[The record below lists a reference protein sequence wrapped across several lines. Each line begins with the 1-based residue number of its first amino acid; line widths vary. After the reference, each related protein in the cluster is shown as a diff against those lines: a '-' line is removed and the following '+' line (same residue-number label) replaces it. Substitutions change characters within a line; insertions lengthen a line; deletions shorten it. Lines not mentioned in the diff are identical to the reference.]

1 LLVRQQVNIQKFH
14 AKRYSLKIEM
24 KNVYFIG
31 IGGIGMS
38 ALARY
43 FLHRHKPVAG
53 YDRTRTPLT
62 EALEREGALI
72 HYSDS
77 AQRIPPDF
85 RSGGGDTLV
94 VYTPAVGSDNSE
106 LDFFRK
112 SGVKTVKRSEAL
124 GVIAAN
130 RRLLAVA
137 GTHGKTTTSTMLA
150 HIMTEAGEGCTAFL
164 GGISKN
170 YGANLLL
177 SESPFMVAE
186 ADEYDRSFLQLF
198 PEVAVVTSLDAD
210 HLDVYGSLGELQRA
224 FATFVGQL
232 KPGGA
237 LVVKKKLTRSGKPAF
252 MPHLDRRVYT
262 YAFDERADFYADNV
276 RALEGGY
283 YSFDLCT
290 PGQTLRGCTLGAP
303 GWVNVENAVAA
314 SAAAWVAGADAQKL
328 PEALKTFRGVQ
339 RRLDV
344 QLATPTL
351 TYIDDYAHHPE
362 ELRAA
367 ITSIRGM
374 FPEKKITGVFQPHLY
389 SRTRDFA
396 AEFAESLSLLD
407 ELILLDIYPAR
418 EKPIEGVTSSLI
430 FDKVS
435 IGCKTMCAKE
445 DLPKAL
451 NKKNLQVLVTL
462 GAGDIDAMVESI
474 REELRGKS

>member
-1 LLVRQQVNIQKFH
+1 VRSNSKFKIQNSK
-14 AKRYSLKIEM
+14 L

-43 FLHRHKPVAG
+43 FLHRQKSVAG
-53 YDRTRTPLT
+53 YDRVRTPLT
-62 EALEREGALI
+62 QALEREGALI

-77 AQRIPPDF
+77 VQLIPPDF
-85 RSGGGDTLV
+85 CGGDTLV
-94 VYTPAVGSDNSE
+94 VYTPAVGSDSGE
-106 LDFFRK
+106 LNFFRQRGAK
-112 SGVKTVKRSEAL
+112 VVKRSEAL
-124 GVIAAN
+124 GVIAAGK
-130 RRLLAVA
+130 RLLAVA
-137 GTHGKTTTSTMLA
+137 GTHGKTTTSTLLA
-150 HIMTEAGEGCTAFL
+150 HLLTEAGDGCTAFL

-186 ADEYDRSFLQLF
+186 ADEYDRSFLQLS

-210 HLDVYGSLGELQRA
+210 HLDVYGSFGELQRA
-224 FATFVGQL
+224 FAAFVDRL
-232 KPGGA
+232 TPSGA
-237 LVVKKKLTRSGKPAF
+237 LVVKKKLTSGGKPTF
-252 MPHLDRRVYT
+252 MPHLQRRVYT
-262 YAFDERADFYADNV
+262 YAFDEPADFYAGNV
-276 RALEGGY
+276 KALEGGR

-290 PGQTLRGCTLGAP
+290 PEQTLCGCTLGTP

-314 SAAAWVAGADAQKL
+314 SAAACVAGVAAHRL
-328 PEALKTFRGVQ
+328 PQALKTFCGVQ

-344 QLATPTL
+344 QLATPSI

-367 ITSIRGM
+367 ITSIRAM
-374 FPEKKITGVFQPHLY
+374 FPGKKITGVFQPHLY

-407 ELILLDIYPAR
+407 DLILLNIYPAR
-418 EKPIEGVTSSLI
+418 ENPIQGVTSSII

-435 IGCKTMCAKE
+435 IESKTMCAKE
-445 DLPKAL
+445 NLMEEL
-451 NKKNLQVLVTL
+451 GKKNLQVLATF
-462 GAGDIDAMVESI
+462 GAGDIDAMVETI
-474 REELRGKS
+474 REQLRIRS

>member
-1 LLVRQQVNIQKFH
+1 
-14 AKRYSLKIEM
+14 M

-43 FLHRHKPVAG
+43 FLHRQQPVAG
-53 YDRTRTPLT
+53 YDRVRTPLT
-62 EALEREGALI
+62 QALEREGALV

-77 AQRIPPDF
+77 VELIPPDF
-85 RSGGGDTLV
+85 RYGSGGDTLV
-94 VYTPAVGSDNSE
+94 IYTPAVGSDNCE

-112 SGVKTVKRSEAL
+112 SGIKTVKRSEAL
-124 GVIAAN
+124 GVIAAGK
-130 RRLLAVA
+130 RLLAVA
-137 GTHGKTTTSTMLA
+137 GTHGKTTTSTLLA
-150 HIMTEAGEGCTAFL
+150 HIMTEAGGGCNAFL

-170 YGANLLL
+170 YNANLLL
-177 SESPFMVAE
+177 SESSIMVAE
-186 ADEYDRSFLQLF
+186 ADEYDRSFLRLF

-210 HLDVYGSLGELQRA
+210 HLDVYGSVEELQRA
-224 FATFVGQL
+224 FATFVNQL
-232 KPGGA
+232 KPNGT
-237 LVVKKKLTRSGKPAF
+237 LVVKKQLTRNGKPTF
-252 MPHLDRRVYT
+252 MQSLDRRMYT
-262 YAFDERADFYADNV
+262 YAFDEQADFYAANV
-276 RALEGGY
+276 KALKGGC
-283 YSFDLCT
+283 YSFDLRM
-290 PGQTLRGCTLGAP
+290 PEQTLCGCTVGAA

-314 SAAAWVAGADAQKL
+314 SAAAWVAGVDVRKL
-328 PEALKTFRGVQ
+328 PAALKTFRGVQ

-344 QLATPTL
+344 QLEAPDI

-374 FPEKKITGVFQPHLY
+374 FPDKKITGIFQPHLY

-407 ELILLDIYPAR
+407 ELILLDVYPAR
-418 EKPIEGVTSSLI
+418 EKPIDGVTSAII

-435 IGCKTMCAKE
+435 IARKAMCSKE
-445 DLPKAL
+445 NLPDMLKGRD
-451 NKKNLQVLVTL
+451 LQVLVTL

-474 REELRGKS
+474 AKQLRANS

>member
-1 LLVRQQVNIQKFH
+1 M
-14 AKRYSLKIEM
+14 EM

-43 FLHRHKPVAG
+43 FLHQGKPVAG
-53 YDRTRTPLT
+53 YDRVRTPLT
-62 EALEREGALI
+62 QALERDGALI

-77 AQRIPPDF
+77 AQLIPPIF
-85 RSGGGDTLV
+85 RYGGGDTLV

-106 LDFFRK
+106 LGFFRQN
-112 SGVKTVKRSEAL
+112 GVKTVKRAEVL
-124 GVIAAN
+124 GLIAADKW
-130 RRLLAVA
+130 LLAVS

-150 HIMTEAGEGCTAFL
+150 HIMAVAGGGCTAFL

-177 SESPFMVAE
+177 SSSRFMVAE

-198 PEVAVVTSLDAD
+198 PEVAVVTSIDAD

-232 KPGGA
+232 KPDGA
-237 LVVKKKLTRSGKPAF
+237 LVVKKKLTRSGKPTF
-252 MPHLDRRVYT
+252 VQQPLYRPIYT
-262 YAFDERADFYADNV
+262 YALDEQADFYAANV
-276 RALEGGY
+276 KAIAGGC

-290 PGQTLRGCTLGAP
+290 PEQTLCGCTVGAP
-303 GWVNVENAVAA
+303 GRVNVENAVAA
-314 SAAAWVAGADAQKL
+314 SAAAWVAGVDARKL

-344 QLATPTL
+344 QLETPAV

-367 ITSIRGM
+367 IASIRGM
-374 FPEKKITGVFQPHLY
+374 FPNKKITGVFQPHLY

-418 EKPIEGVTSSLI
+418 EQPIPGVTSATI
-430 FDKVS
+430 FDRVT
-435 IGCKTMCAKE
+435 IARKTMCAKN
-445 DLPKAL
+445 DLLKL
-451 NKKNLQVLVTL
+451 LSKKDLQVLVTL

-474 REELRGKS
+474 REELRIRN